1 MAGPSPAMTKS
12 AKLRR
17 LDLSSESSWKIDRRE
32 SHLAAHHF
40 RVERYAEGCRRYRLG
55 AKTMVNRLEK
65 AQWQAYF
72 DGMAQALLGKRAEIE
87 IDSLMLGHQIEAE
100 WLPLLGISYDPK
112 DDIIDIALEGVDHR
126 IQKPQEIF
134 LEGEGL
140 ELSSLEIVDAE
151 GVHQIVVLRD
161 ALLLPAQASRNA
173 R

>member
-1 MAGPSPAMTKS
+1 MA
-12 AKLRR
+12 
-17 LDLSSESSWKIDRRE
+17 
-32 SHLAAHHF
+32 
-40 RVERYAEGCRRYRLG
+40 
-55 AKTMVNRLEK
+55 NRLEK
-65 AQWQAYF
+65 SQWQGYL
-72 DGMAQALLGKRAEIE
+72 DGMAQALLGKRAEVE
-87 IDSLMLGHQIEAE
+87 VVSLKLGDQIEAE

-126 IQKPQEIF
+126 IQKPREVS

-161 ALLLPAQASRNA
+161 ALMLPAPAQTSQNA